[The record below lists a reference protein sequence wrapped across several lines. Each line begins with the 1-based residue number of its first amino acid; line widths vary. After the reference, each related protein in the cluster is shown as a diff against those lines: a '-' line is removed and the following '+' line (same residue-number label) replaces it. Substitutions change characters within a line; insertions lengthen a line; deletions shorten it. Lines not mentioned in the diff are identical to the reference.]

1 MDLFDKQRIVEMVS
15 YILNETGGADVY
27 HIVKILYFAE
37 QKHLV
42 KWGAPLI
49 SDDFVKMDYGPVPT
63 ETYDALKVS
72 AKGEFADLMRG
83 SYKRARE
90 DARGYLLPIRTADM
104 DYISASE
111 KEALD
116 ASIKENAGLPFGQ
129 LKTKSHDSAYHC
141 GKRYIP
147 KVKIAEA
154 GNADADTIGYIK
166 DQEELRLL
174 LV

>member
-15 YILNETGGADVY
+15 YILNETGGVDVY

-42 KWGAPLI
+42 KWGTPLI
-49 SDDFVKMDYGPVPT
+49 SDDFIAMSYGPVPT
-63 ETYDALKVS
+63 ETYDALKIG
-72 AKGEFADLMRG
+72 AKGEFAKLMQG
-83 SYKRARE
+83 SYNRACE
-90 DARGYLLPIRTADM
+90 EAKEYLLPTRTPDM

-116 ASIKENAGLPFGQ
+116 ASIRENAKLSFGQ

-141 GKRYIP
+141 GTRVIP

-154 GNADADTIGYIK
+154 GNADAATLGYIK
-166 DQEELRLL
+166 EQEELKLM